1 MWILLCI
8 VRLFIFRRCYYLD
21 NLFVIFY
28 FLFCYCHW
36 SIHTRAYIYVCITF
50 GLLFAL
56 SLECFEILR
65 LGQET
70 RNWKGRFFFLVKERE
85 KVENIML
92 LFSTLRKASIV
103 FAPLNYTCTHRTS
116 YFIWSF
122 FFTTTSYFVW
132 SLPACNFNHNFMQTP
147 MSDLQG
153 TGLVLE
159 YHRVK

>member
-1 MWILLCI
+1 MLLFGQ
-8 VRLFIFRRCYYLD
+8 FICH
-21 NLFVIFY
+21 
-28 FLFCYCHW
+28 FLFLVLLLPLIHPHTCVYLCMYNFW
-36 SIHTRAYIYVCITF
+36 SSIRIEFRVLWNFKA
-50 GLLFAL
+50 
-56 SLECFEILR
+56 R
-65 LGQET
+65 T
-70 RNWKGRFFFLVKERE
+70 RNTKLKREVFFLVKERE